1 MSLLSASLIE
11 FVVKGIPEGFLFAWA
26 MFVFTRTEMDKKKY
40 ILISLASSITTYA
53 IRLLPINYGVNTMLS
68 LLVLIILFISICK
81 VDITRV
87 ILSALGVTIILFIS
101 EEMNI
106 LLLRSI
112 YGTEKTI
119 TLLTSTMGK
128 TIYGIP
134 STFFF
139 ALIILIARF
148 VIRKKEQAKEED
160 ENQTS
165 KTDRRK

>member
-11 FVVKGIPEGFLFAWA
+11 FLVKGIPEGFLFAWA
-26 MFVFTRTEMDKKKY
+26 MFVFTRTKMDKKKY
-40 ILISLASSITTYA
+40 ILISLTSSITTFA

-81 VDITRV
+81 VDITKV

-101 EEMNI
+101 EELNI

-112 YGTEKTI
+112 FGTEKTI
-119 TLLTSTMGK
+119 ALLTSTMGK

-139 ALIILIARF
+139 ALILLIAK
-148 VIRKKEQAKEED
+148 VIIRKKDGKDQAVD
-160 ENQTS
+160 
-165 KTDRRK
+165 KTDTQKKRD

>member
-11 FVVKGIPEGFLFAWA
+11 FLVKGIPEGFLFAWA
-26 MFVFTRTEMDKKKY
+26 MFVFTRTEIDKKKY
-40 ILISLASSITTYA
+40 ILISLTSSVTTFA

-81 VDITRV
+81 VDITKV

-101 EEMNI
+101 EELNI

-112 YGTEKTI
+112 FGTEKTI
-119 TLLTSTMGK
+119 ALLTSTMGK

-139 ALIILIARF
+139 ALILLIAK
-148 VIRKKEQAKEED
+148 VIIRKKDGKNQAID
-160 ENQTS
+160 
-165 KTDRRK
+165 KTDTQKKRD